1 MTRDEPPP
9 RRVVPFA
16 LGPRGLCPDCRHVR
30 AITSE
35 RGSTFWLCER
45 SKREPQY
52 PRYPPQPR
60 VSCEGFER

>member
-1 MTRDEPPP
+1 MTNEKPPAN
-9 RRVVPFA
+9 RVVPWA
-16 LGPRGLCPDCRHVR
+16 AGPRGLCPDCRHVR
-30 AITSE
+30 AIQSE

-60 VSCEGFER
+60 VSCTGFER